1 MQPYRPSRLGACVA
15 LALVSHFAMP
25 VSAQGA
31 MSQAQDLD
39 QLVVT
44 ATRTA
49 RTQDDTLA
57 AVTVI
62 DRARIERLQP
72 ASLVT
77 LLRGEAG
84 VSIGNN
90 GGPGK
95 LSSVFLR
102 GTEADHVLVLV
113 DGVRMGSVSAGLTA
127 FQDIPVEQI
136 ERIEIVRGPFSSLY
150 GSEAIGGV
158 VQIFT
163 RRPQGAFA
171 PHASL
176 AAGSFGTLRA
186 SAGVG
191 VGGTAG
197 DGWYSFNAAHEH
209 TDGIDALR
217 DNPANPFDDFALD
230 PDRDGYRNDS
240 ITAQAGYRFS
250 QAWDADAKL
259 FRGEGR
265 NEYDGSFANV
275 SKTQQQAA
283 SARVGFKP
291 SDALGFTLRAGQS
304 RDLADDYNGDV
315 RASRFQ
321 TRRSQGSLQSDVGLG
336 ERGGLLTLGFDWLR
350 DTVDSSTAFIVDQ
363 RISRGVFGQWQ
374 GDFGAHALQLA
385 ARHDEDD
392 QFGGKT
398 TGSALWGWDLT
409 DALRITASYGTAYK
423 APSFNDLYFPGYGNP
438 NLTPETSRSLELGL
452 RGTHGTARWGVQAFE
467 TRIDD
472 LIAYDATLVDAGH
485 PFGQPNN
492 IDQARIRGVELTGG
506 ADFAGWDVQAA
517 LTWLDPRNR
526 SPGFNE
532 GNLLPRRARQ
542 TARIDVDR
550 AFGAFTVGGSVFA
563 SGERYDNPGN
573 TTRMSGYALVDLRA
587 GWTFHRDWSLQAG
600 VANAGDRDYETAAFY
615 RQPGRAYTLT
625 LRYAARQ

>member
-1 MQPYRPSRLGACVA
+1 MQNLRRSCLYASIAIGLIPC
-15 LALVSHFAMP
+15 FAAP
-25 VSAQGA
+25 AFAQSEA
-31 MSQAQDLD
+31 SQAQDLD

-49 RTQDDTLA
+49 RTQDETLA

-84 VSIGNN
+84 ISIGNN

-95 LSSVFLR
+95 LSSVFVR

-127 FQDIPVEQI
+127 FQDLPVEQI

-158 VQIFT
+158 IQIFT

-176 AAGSFGTLRA
+176 SAGSFGTLRA

-191 VGGTAG
+191 GKAG
-197 DGWYSFNAAHEH
+197 DGWYSLNAAHEH

-250 QAWDADAKL
+250 DAWDADAKL
-259 FRGEGR
+259 LRGEAR
-265 NEYDGSFANV
+265 NEYDGSFADV
-275 SKTQQQAA
+275 SKSQQQAV

-291 SDALGFTLRAGQS
+291 SETLAFTLRAGQS

-321 TRRSQGSLQSDVGLG
+321 TRRSQGSLQSDIGLG

-350 DTVDSSTAFIVDQ
+350 DAVDSSTDFDIDQ
-363 RISRGVFGQWQ
+363 RISRGAFGQWQ
-374 GDFGAHALQLA
+374 GDFGAHAVQLA
-385 ARHDEDD
+385 ARRDEDD

-398 TGSALWGWDLT
+398 TGSALWGWDVT
-409 DALRITASYGTAYK
+409 DALRVTASYGTAYK

-438 NLTPETSRSLELGL
+438 NLTPETSRSIEVGL
-452 RGTHGTARWGVQAFE
+452 RGTHDTVRWGVQAFD

-472 LIAYDATLVDAGH
+472 LIAYDATLVDATH

-492 IDQARIRGVELTGG
+492 IEQARIRGVEVTGG
-506 ADFAGWDVQAA
+506 AAIANWNVQTA

-526 SPGFNE
+526 SSGFNE
-532 GNLLPRRARQ
+532 DNVLPRRARQ

-550 AFGAFTVGGSVFA
+550 RFGAFSVGGSVFA
-563 SGERYDNPGN
+563 SGERFDNPGN
-573 TTRMSGYALVDLRA
+573 SVRMGGYALADLRA
-587 GWTFHRDWSLQAG
+587 GWAFHSDWSLQAA
-600 VANAGDRDYETAAFY
+600 VANAGDRDYETASFY

-625 LRYAARQ
+625 LRYAPKR

>member
-1 MQPYRPSRLGACVA
+1 MQNLRRSCLCASIAIGLIPC
-15 LALVSHFAMP
+15 FAAP
-25 VSAQGA
+25 AFAQSAA
-31 MSQAQDLD
+31 SQAQDLD

-49 RTQDDTLA
+49 RTQDETLA

-84 VSIGNN
+84 ISIGNN
-90 GGPGK
+90 GGAGK

-158 VQIFT
+158 IQIFT

-176 AAGSFGTLRA
+176 SAGSFGTLRA

-191 VGGTAG
+191 GKAG
-197 DGWYSFNAAHEH
+197 DGWHSLNAAHEH
-209 TDGIDALR
+209 TDGIDVLR

-230 PDRDGYRNDS
+230 ADRDGYRNDS

-250 QAWDADAKL
+250 DAWDADAKL
-259 FRGEGR
+259 LRGEGR
-265 NEYDGSFANV
+265 NKYDGSFADV
-275 SKTQQQAA
+275 SKTQQQAV

-291 SDALGFTLRAGQS
+291 SETLAFTLRAGQS

-321 TRRSQGSLQSDVGLG
+321 TRRSQGSLQSDIGLG

-350 DTVDSSTAFIVDQ
+350 DTVDSSTNFIVDQ
-363 RISRGVFGQWQ
+363 RISRGAFGQWQ

-385 ARHDEDD
+385 ARRDEDD

-398 TGSALWGWDLT
+398 TGSALWGWDVT
-409 DALRITASYGTAYK
+409 DMLRVTASYGTAYK

-438 NLTPETSRSLELGL
+438 NLTPETSRSIEVGL
-452 RGTHGTARWGVQAFE
+452 RGTHGAARWAVQAFE

-472 LIAYDATLVDAGH
+472 LIAYDATLVDATH

-492 IDQARIRGVELTGG
+492 IEQARIRGVEVTGG
-506 ADFAGWDVQAA
+506 AVIANWDVQTA

-526 SPGFNE
+526 SSGFNE
-532 GNLLPRRARQ
+532 GNVLPRRARQ

-550 AFGAFTVGGSVFA
+550 RFGAFSVGGSVFA
-563 SGERYDNPGN
+563 AGERFDNPVN
-573 TTRMSGYALVDLRA
+573 SVRMGGYALVDLRA
-587 GWTFHRDWSLQAG
+587 GWAFHSDWSLQAA
-600 VANAGDRDYETAAFY
+600 VANAADRDYETAAFY

-625 LRYAARQ
+625 VRYAPKQ

>member
-1 MQPYRPSRLGACVA
+1 MQNLRTARLCASIA
-15 LALVSHFAMP
+15 LGLVPCLFP
-25 VSAQGA
+25 LSAQDPAPGA
-31 MSQAQDLD
+31 RDLD
-39 QLVVT
+39 QVVVT

-49 RTQDDTLA
+49 RTQDETLA

-84 VSIGNN
+84 ISIGNN

-95 LSSVFLR
+95 LSSVFVR

-127 FQDIPVEQI
+127 WQDIPVEQI

-163 RRPQGAFA
+163 RRPQGGFA

-186 SAGVG
+186 SAGA
-191 VGGTAG
+191 GGNTGA
-197 DGWYSFNAAHEH
+197 GWYAFNAAHEH

-217 DNPANPFDDFALD
+217 DNPANPFDDFGLD

-250 QAWDADAKL
+250 DAWDADARL
-259 FRGEGR
+259 FRAEGR
-265 NEYDGSFANV
+265 NEYDSGFANV
-275 SKTQQQAA
+275 SKVLQQAV

-291 SDALGFTLRAGQS
+291 SEAFALTVRAAQS
-304 RDLADDYNGDV
+304 RDLADDYRGDV
-315 RASRFQ
+315 RASSFQ
-321 TRRSQGSLQSDVGLG
+321 TRRSQGSVQSDMRLG
-336 ERGGLLTLGFDWLR
+336 ERAGLLTVGFDWLR
-350 DTVDSSTAFIVDQ
+350 DAVDGTAGFAVDQ
-363 RISRGVFGQWQ
+363 RIARGVFGQWQ

-392 QFGGKT
+392 QFGGQA

-409 DALRITASYGTAYK
+409 QALRVTASYGTAYK

-438 NLTPETSRSLELGL
+438 NLTPETSRSAEVGL
-452 RGTHGTARWGVQAFE
+452 RGTHAAARWGVQAFE
-467 TRIDD
+467 TRVDD
-472 LIAYDATLVDAGH
+472 LIAYDATLVDATH

-492 IDQARIRGVELTGG
+492 IDQARIRGVEATGS
-506 ADFAGWDVQAA
+506 ATVAGWELQAA

-526 SPGFNE
+526 SAGFNE
-532 GNLLPRRARQ
+532 GNLLPRRARR
-542 TARIDVDR
+542 TGRVDVDR
-550 AFGAFTVGGSVFA
+550 SFGAFSVGGSVFA
-563 SGERYDNPGN
+563 SGERYDDPGN
-573 TTRMSGYALVDLRA
+573 ATRMGGYALVDLRA
-587 GWTFHRDWSLQAG
+587 GWSFQPDWSLQAG
-600 VANAGDRDYETAAFY
+600 VANVADRTYETAAYY

-625 LRYAARQ
+625 LRYAPKP

>member
-1 MQPYRPSRLGACVA
+1 MQNLRHARLCASIAIGLSSFHAA
-15 LALVSHFAMP
+15 PA
-25 VSAQGA
+25 SAQ
-31 MSQAQDLD
+31 QADPPQARDLD
-39 QLVVT
+39 QVVVT

-57 AVTVI
+57 SVTVI
-62 DRARIERLQP
+62 DRARIERLHP

-84 VSIGNN
+84 ISIGNN
-90 GGPGK
+90 GGAGK
-95 LSSVFLR
+95 LSSVFVR

-158 VQIFT
+158 IQVFT

-171 PHASL
+171 PNASL
-176 AAGSFGTLRA
+176 SAGSFGTLRA
-186 SAGVG
+186 SAGV
-191 VGGTAG
+191 AG
-197 DGWYSFNAAHEH
+197 QAGAGWYAFNAAHEH

-217 DNPANPFDDFALD
+217 DNPANPFDDAGID
-230 PDRDGYRNDS
+230 SDRDGYRNDS

-250 QAWDADAKL
+250 DAWDADAKV
-259 FRGEGR
+259 FRAEGR

-275 SKTQQQAA
+275 SKVVQQAV
-283 SARVGFKP
+283 SAR
-291 SDALGFTLRAGQS
+291 LGFTPSDTLAMTARVAQS
-304 RDLADDYNGDV
+304 RDLADDYSGDT
-315 RASRFQ
+315 RASSFN
-321 TRRSQGSLQSDVGLG
+321 TRRGQGSLQADIGLG
-336 ERGGLLTLGFDWLR
+336 ERRGLLTVGFDWLR
-350 DTVDSSTAFIVDQ
+350 DTVDGTTAFDLDQ

-374 GDFGAHALQLA
+374 GDFGAHAVQLA
-385 ARHDEDD
+385 ARRDDDD

-398 TGSALWGWDLT
+398 TGSALWGRDLT
-409 DALRITASYGTAYK
+409 GALRLTASYGTAYK

-438 NLTPETSRSLELGL
+438 NLTPETSRSVEVGL

-467 TRIDD
+467 TRVDD
-472 LIAYDATLVDAGH
+472 LIAYDATLVDAAH

-492 IDQARIRGVELTGG
+492 IDQARIRGVEATGN
-506 ADFAGWDVQAA
+506 ATLAGWDVQAA

-526 SPGFNE
+526 SAGFNE
-532 GNLLPRRARQ
+532 DNLLPRRARR
-542 TARIDVDR
+542 TGRVDLDR
-550 AFGAFTVGGSVFA
+550 SFGAFSVGGSVFA
-563 SGERYDNPGN
+563 SGDRYDDPGN
-573 TTRMSGYALVDLRA
+573 ATRLGGYALLDLRA
-587 GWTFHRDWSLQAG
+587 GWAFHRDWSLQAG
-600 VANAGDRDYETAAFY
+600 VANVADRDYETAAYY

-625 LRYAARQ
+625 LRYARKP